1 MKILE
6 MDHIHESNINM
17 MLDQIEEVVE
27 MLNNAEDL
35 NDAELE
41 KAVRM
46 MYNGSDHVLDRLN
59 KMSKASE
66 E

>member
-6 MDHIHESNINM
+6 TDHIHESNINM

-35 NDAELE
+35 NAAQLE

-59 KMSKASE
+59 QMSKTTE
-66 E
+66 D